1 MTCSSSLTDNPGPLV
16 LDTSVLINLH
26 ACTYGERILMAI
38 PNDILVPQIVAEE
51 LEHETSRRNGEYN
64 FLHGLAASGKVTLA
78 DMTDEEYEIFYQLTS
93 SSPSLDDGEAATI
106 AIAVTR
112 HLLPVIDEKKGRARA
127 IALME
132 TREPDW
138 SLDILR
144 HPLVTADLGDQAA
157 VEALYLALRD
167 GRMRIPSEIT
177 DYVIALIGMG
187 RAIDCTCLPGYR
199 ERFSPGKG
207 VLEVRERGR
216 LRAIASG
223 SGVLGPGSGRR

>member
-1 MTCSSSLTDNPGPLV
+1 MQIASTNLMPNFLAILEAAPLV
-16 LDTSVLINLH
+16 
-26 ACTYGERILMAI
+26 
-38 PNDILVPQIVAEE
+38 
-51 LEHETSRRNGEYN
+51 
-64 FLHGLAASGKVTLA
+64 
-78 DMTDEEYEIFYQLTS
+78 
-93 SSPSLDDGEAATI
+93 ATI

-112 HLLPVIDEKKGRARA
+112 HLLPVIDERKGRARA

-187 RAIDCTCLPGYR
+187 RAIDCTCLPGYGS
-199 ERFSPGKG
+199 FYSK
-207 VLEVRERGR
+207 VRKTTRP
-216 LRAIASG
+216 SG
-223 SGVLGPGSGRR
+223 TAQA